1 MSGKKENLDVNLS
14 ELKASTDYL
23 QQSIDTY
30 EKLSK
35 DPFKKELEE
44 LNKMSS
50 DFIDSFYTL
59 LKDIND
65 SAVKLSDDYKSIAKN
80 AAKIIKNLEKVDHE
94 QAEKILKNSQ
104 GGKYKNDRS

>member
-35 DPFKKELEE
+35 DPFKEELEV
-44 LNKMSS
+44 LNTMSS

-59 LKDIND
+59 LKDISD

-80 AAKIIKNLEKVDHE
+80 AAKIIKNLEEVDHK